1 MAHTKSAKRLIRVM
15 EERRI
20 RNRSTIR
27 AIKTYIGKAEKL
39 IVAKE
44 TDSARNAVKQA
55 EIALDKAAQ
64 KGVIHSNNASR
75 RKSRLLKRFNSAFPT
90 A

>member
-1 MAHTKSAKRLIRVM
+1 M
-15 EERRI
+15 EERRL
-20 RNRSTIR
+20 RNRSTVR
-27 AIKTYIGKAEKL
+27 AIKTYVGKAEKL
-39 IVAKE
+39 ILAKE

-64 KGVIHSNNASR
+64 KGVIHSNNAAR
-75 RKSRLLKRFNSAFPT
+75 RKSRLMKRFNSAFPS